1 VNNFDQDVVDPSDGR
16 GAHSTAVDRS
26 GFDAEVAEHDRH
38 ERRLLWKEVAAI
50 MFVAAFVVVRQLWQQ

>member
-1 VNNFDQDVVDPSDGR
+1 VNNFEQDVAPPSDGR
-16 GAHSTAVDRS
+16 PVHSTAVERS

-50 MFVAAFVVVRQLWQQ
+50 VFVAVFVVIRQLWQQ